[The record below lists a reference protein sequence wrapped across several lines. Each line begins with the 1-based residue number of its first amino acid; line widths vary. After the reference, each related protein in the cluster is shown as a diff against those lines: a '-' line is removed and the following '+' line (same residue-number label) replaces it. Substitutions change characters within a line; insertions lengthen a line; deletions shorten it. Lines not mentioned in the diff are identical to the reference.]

1 MTDPK
6 LTPRKE
12 PRQPR
17 ARATV
22 DALVIAAEQL
32 TRERGI
38 DDWTTNHIADRAGAS
53 IGSLY
58 QYFPSKE
65 SLLVALYLHR
75 RAAYRAQLEAELAT
89 VAAGTPHDVAS
100 AIATAWFSDD
110 APRIDWPFDRALRTH
125 LLAANCERKLIGADR
140 DLAGLFA
147 QRMVSRGWAAGGDAQ
162 ARGALVLTTIE
173 RLLVPLVH
181 DEPAWRTQ
189 PSLRATVIEML
200 AATLGPPRG

>member
-1 MTDPK
+1 MPDPK

-32 TRERGI
+32 TREQGL
-38 DDWTTNHIADRAGAS
+38 DSWTTNHIADRAGAS

-75 RAAYRAQLEAELAT
+75 RATYREVLAT
-89 VAAGTPHDVAS
+89 ALASVAKRGTPRE
-100 AIATAWFSDD
+100 IATSIAKVWFD
-110 APRIDWPFDRALRTH
+110 AEPPAIDWPFDHALRAH
-125 LLAANCERKLIGADR
+125 LIATNAERKLVASDKELGNVFGQVLER
-140 DLAGLFA
+140 
-147 QRMVSRGWAAGGDAQ
+147 RGWATAADAA
-162 ARGALVLTTIE
+162 ARGGLVLATIE
-173 RLLVPLVH
+173 RLLVAH
-181 DEPAWRTQ
+181 AREPALRTT
-189 PSLRATVIEML
+189 LIEIL
-200 AATLGPPRG
+200 AATLGPST

>member
-1 MTDPK
+1 MPDPK

-32 TRERGI
+32 TRELGVEA
-38 DDWTTNHIADRAGAS
+38 WTTNHVAERAGAS

-75 RAAYRAQLEAELAT
+75 RATYREILAT
-89 VAAGTPHDVAS
+89 ALASVAKRGAPREIAA
-100 AIATAWFSDD
+100 AILKAWFDGE
-110 APRIDWPFDRALRTH
+110 APAIDWAFDHALRAH
-125 LLAANCERKLIGADR
+125 LVATNAERKLLASDKELGNVFGQVLERR
-140 DLAGLFA
+140 D
-147 QRMVSRGWAAGGDAQ
+147 WATKAEA
-162 ARGALVLTTIE
+162 AVRGALVLATIE
-173 RLLVPLVH
+173 RLLVAHARDPG
-181 DEPAWRTQ
+181 
-189 PSLRATVIEML
+189 LRPTAIEIL
-200 AATLGPPRG
+200 AACLASTPP

>member
-1 MTDPK
+1 MPDPK

-32 TRERGI
+32 TREDGI
-38 DDWTTNHIADRAGAS
+38 DAWTTNHVADRAGAS

-75 RAAYRAQLEAELAT
+75 RAHYREQLAT
-89 VAAGTPHDVAS
+89 TLASVAKRGTPRE
-100 AIATAWFSDD
+100 IATAIAKVWFD
-110 APRIDWPFDRALRTH
+110 AEPPAIDWPFDHALRGYLMST
-125 LLAANCERKLIGADR
+125 NGERKLVTSDR
-140 DLAGLFA
+140 ELGNVFA
-147 QRMVSRGWAAGGDAQ
+147 QVLEKRGWASAEDAP
-162 ARGALVLTTIE
+162 ARGALVLATIE
-173 RLLVPLVH
+173 RLLVTMVADKALRPTLIEILV
-181 DEPAWRTQ
+181 
-189 PSLRATVIEML
+189 
-200 AATLGPPRG
+200 ATLGVPG

>member
-1 MTDPK
+1 MPDPK

-38 DDWTTNHIADRAGAS
+38 EDWTTNHAADRAGAS

-65 SLLVALYLHR
+65 SLLVALYLTR
-75 RAAYRAQLEAELAT
+75 RAHYREQLAT
-89 VAAGTPHDVAS
+89 ALTSVAKRGSPRD
-100 AIATAWFSDD
+100 IATSIAGAWFD
-110 APRIDWPFDRALRTH
+110 APPPAIDWPFDHALRAH
-125 LLAANCERKLIGADR
+125 LLATNAERKLVASDR
-140 DLAGLFA
+140 ELGNVFA
-147 QRMVSRGWAAGGDAQ
+147 QLLERRTWASAEDAP

-173 RLLVPLVH
+173 RLLVTHVQ
-181 DEPAWRTQ
+181 DKA
-189 PSLRATVIEML
+189 LRATLIEIL
-200 AATLGPPRG
+200 AATLGVPG